1 MIQLATAAEEAG
13 GDSGSSFLFFVVIMA
28 LISYFMFIRPQ
39 RTRTRK
45 QRDLAGALEIGDQVR
60 TYGGLF
66 GVVLSIDSEV
76 VVLGI
81 EEGRVRVAMPAI
93 AVRIPNAGE
102 SEE

>member
-1 MIQLATAAEEAG
+1 MFQLATAAEDAG
-13 GDSGSSFLFFVVIMA
+13 GDSGSSFLLFVIVMA

-39 RTRTRK
+39 RNRTRK
-45 QRDLAGALEIGDQVR
+45 QKDLAGALAIGDQVR
-60 TYGGLF
+60 TFGGLF
-66 GVVLSIDSEV
+66 GVVLSIDAEV

-81 EEGRVRVAMPAI
+81 EEGRVRVAKPAI

>member
-1 MIQLATAAEEAG
+1 MFQLAQAAEDGG
-13 GDSGSSFLFFVVIMA
+13 GDGAAGIIPFLVVMA

-39 RTRTRK
+39 RNRAKK
-45 QRDLAGALEIGDQVR
+45 QRALAGALSIGDQVR

-66 GVVLSIDSEV
+66 GVVLSIDDEM

-81 EEGRVRVAMPAI
+81 EEGRVRIAKPAI
-93 AVRIPNAGE
+93 AVRLPDPGE